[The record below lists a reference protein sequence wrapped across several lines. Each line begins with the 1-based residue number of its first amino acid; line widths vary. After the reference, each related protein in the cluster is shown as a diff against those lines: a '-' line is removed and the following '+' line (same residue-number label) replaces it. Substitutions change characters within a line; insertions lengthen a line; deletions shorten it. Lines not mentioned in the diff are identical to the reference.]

1 MGHLSH
7 QPRASRST
15 FRLATPWCCSS
26 PRKRHACKWGRVSS
40 SSLFPVLSQPFEMLL
55 CFYWG
60 LLNHYRYGTIAD
72 AGATGATVKITS
84 SADAA
89 FEAYSYEVREL
100 EDAALLF
107 FPFLSSFPHDALR
120 IYICSVPLTSRR
132 GYNRARSFFF
142 TVGCNC
148 NKPRPG
154 CITLYETNF
163 TMLWH
168 FGSFFFFSSRGH

>member
-1 MGHLSH
+1 
-7 QPRASRST
+7 
-15 FRLATPWCCSS
+15 
-26 PRKRHACKWGRVSS
+26 
-40 SSLFPVLSQPFEMLL
+40 MLL

-168 FGSFFFFSSRGH
+168 FGVFFFFFRQEDIDG

>member
-1 MGHLSH
+1 
-7 QPRASRST
+7 
-15 FRLATPWCCSS
+15 
-26 PRKRHACKWGRVSS
+26 
-40 SSLFPVLSQPFEMLL
+40 MLL

-107 FPFLSSFPHDALR
+107 FPFLSSFPRRLAYIYMLGSVNLASRVQSCAL
-120 IYICSVPLTSRR
+120 
-132 GYNRARSFFF
+132 FF
-142 TVGCNC
+142 
-148 NKPRPG
+148 
-154 CITLYETNF
+154 LYSW
-163 TMLWH
+163 MQL
-168 FGSFFFFSSRGH
+168 

>member
-1 MGHLSH
+1 M
-7 QPRASRST
+7 
-15 FRLATPWCCSS
+15 
-26 PRKRHACKWGRVSS
+26 RVSGGES
-40 SSLFPVLSQPFEMLL
+40 LCQSLFPVLSQPFEMLL

-72 AGATGATVKITS
+72 ADATGATVKITS

-120 IYICSVPLTSRR
+120 IYI
-132 GYNRARSFFF
+132 YARF
-142 TVGCNC
+142 
-148 NKPRPG
+148 R
-154 CITLYETNF
+154 
-163 TMLWH
+163 
-168 FGSFFFFSSRGH
+168 

>member
-1 MGHLSH
+1 
-7 QPRASRST
+7 
-15 FRLATPWCCSS
+15 
-26 PRKRHACKWGRVSS
+26 
-40 SSLFPVLSQPFEMLL
+40 MLL

-107 FPFLSSFPHDALR
+107 FSLSFFLSSRRLAYIYMLGSVNLASRVQSCAL
-120 IYICSVPLTSRR
+120 
-132 GYNRARSFFF
+132 FF
-142 TVGCNC
+142 
-148 NKPRPG
+148 
-154 CITLYETNF
+154 LYSW
-163 TMLWH
+163 MQL
-168 FGSFFFFSSRGH
+168 